1 MKALQII
8 ESDIFAEQPKLYLVE
23 SKKTKHPDL
32 LCGEY
37 YPYDSFKYVKGHWLY
52 EKLASAVDTVWFS
65 QATCEI
71 EVGFGLTP
79 ELAKL
84 SRQIIQPYTSILVT
98 VEEGGY
104 VAWKGEEGLV
114 RQVQSVRV
122 K

>member
-23 SKKTKHPDL
+23 TEKTKHPDL

-37 YPYDSFKYVKGHWLY
+37 YPYDSFKYVKKEWLY
-52 EKLASAVDTVWFS
+52 EKLASAVDTVWFN
-65 QATCEI
+65 QATCVV

-79 ELAKL
+79 ELAKQ
-84 SRQIIQPYTSILVT
+84 SKQIIQPYTSILVT
-98 VEEGGY
+98 VEKGGY

-114 RQVQSVRV
+114 RQVQSVRAR
-122 K
+122 

>member
-1 MKALQII
+1 MKALLQ
-8 ESDIFAEQPKLYLVE
+8 SDIFAKQPKLYLVKAE
-23 SKKTKHPDL
+23 KTKHPDL

-79 ELAKL
+79 ELAKQ
-84 SRQIIQPYTSILVT
+84 SKQIIRPYTSILIT

-104 VAWKGEEGLV
+104 IAWKGDEGLV
-114 RQVQSVRV
+114 RQVQSVRR